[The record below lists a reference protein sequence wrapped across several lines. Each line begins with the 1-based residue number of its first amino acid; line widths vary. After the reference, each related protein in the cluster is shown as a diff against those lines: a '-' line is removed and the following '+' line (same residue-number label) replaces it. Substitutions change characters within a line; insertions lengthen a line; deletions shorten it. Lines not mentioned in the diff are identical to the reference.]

1 MDYRGPYIVAE
12 NVASLYNDE
21 QKSVVNILDVGA
33 GTGLAG
39 LELRKFGF
47 TNIDGLEPSK
57 GMIQKAKEK
66 GAYKNLICMPITK
79 DPLDVPAGSYDAI
92 TVAGCFG
99 QNHIKCDAI
108 YEMIRLVKQ
117 TVSCFKYVGPFIVA
131 KTIASF
137 YNEKQRSSISILD
150 VGTGT
155 GLVGEELQK
164 FGFAHVDGV
173 DPSKGMIEK
182 TKEKGV
188 YRNLICEALTKDPLD
203 IPAGKQNSM

>member
-57 GMIQKAKEK
+57 GMLQKAKEK

-108 YEMIRLVKQ
+108 YEMIRLVKPGGYI
-117 TVSCFKYVGPFIVA
+117 C
-131 KTIASF
+131 IATRTENLENVEEYKNRF
-137 YNEKQRSSISILD
+137 YPLCDDLEKSGKWKKIK
-150 VGTGT
+150 
-155 GLVGEELQK
+155 EELCYYQNDREGIV
-164 FGFAHVDGV
+164 FCFQ
-173 DPSKGMIEK
+173 
-182 TKEKGV
+182 
-188 YRNLICEALTKDPLD
+188 IC
-203 IPAGKQNSM
+203 